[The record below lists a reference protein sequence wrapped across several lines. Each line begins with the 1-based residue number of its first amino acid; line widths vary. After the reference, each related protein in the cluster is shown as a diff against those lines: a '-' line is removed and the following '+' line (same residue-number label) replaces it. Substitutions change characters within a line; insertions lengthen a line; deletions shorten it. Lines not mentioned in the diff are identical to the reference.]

1 VVVASRYQVRKLLG
15 SGASGEV
22 WQAEDLATD
31 GLVALKKLRTGCAGP
46 ELRSRFRR
54 EAQLYARV
62 DSDRVARLL
71 DLVVDD
77 TFGTVQV
84 LEHVDGEP
92 LSDLL
97 KRRCLTVEEAIEL
110 GLDLLL
116 GVADLHREMVVHRD
130 LKPANVLLRK
140 SLDGELRAVI
150 VDLGAGRAL
159 GDGDGDDELTGITRG
174 PMVIG
179 TLAYL
184 APEQLIDSRAVSAAA
199 DLYAVG
205 VILYRAVSGSTPFGG
220 LCQLALVSTK
230 RREEAPMLIT
240 GRSDARARAFEDLL
254 ITALKRRSAE
264 RFLTSEDMRRALEAA
279 RDAPGPEA
287 EAAASAL
294 QCPLP
299 AEPESS
305 LTTLPHDV
313 GAARAL
319 LAPSA
324 EPAPEPAAS
333 PTHGRESLPPDAVA
347 LPAHDAIADSKLRRR
362 RKLRALAAA
371 AAMLSALAV
380 GGGAGWRA
388 AMPQAQLSRRSVEAT
403 AAQPTPTQEQAEIA
417 EVAAPAN
424 LDTPPEA
431 PSEVASAAPPRS
443 SRAASSAPR
452 APSLPTPRGTR
463 PAAPVASAAQTAAPD
478 AAPTP
483 PPLDTTDPWGAADAD
498 ATSASGDAA
507 GPMPRAAQL
516 EPVR

>member
-31 GLVALKKLRTGCAGP
+31 GLVALKKLRTGCTGP

-116 GVADLHREMVVHRD
+116 GVADLHRQMVVHRD

-220 LCQLALVSTK
+220 LCQLALVSSK

-279 RDAPGPEA
+279 RDEPGPEA
-287 EAAASAL
+287 EAAAAAV

-313 GAARAL
+313 DAVRAL
-319 LAPSA
+319 PAPMVEA
-324 EPAPEPAAS
+324 APEPAAS
-333 PTHGRESLPPDAVA
+333 PTRSRESLPPDAFA
-347 LPAHDAIADSKLRRR
+347 LPAHDAIAHSKLRRR
-362 RKLRALAAA
+362 RPLRALAAA
-371 AAMLSALAV
+371 AAMVSALAL

-388 AMPQAQLSRRSVEAT
+388 AMPQAQLSRRVEAT
-403 AAQPTPTQEQAEIA
+403 AAQPTPTQQAQEIA
-417 EVAAPAN
+417 EAAAPAT
-424 LDTPPEA
+424 LDRRPEA
-431 PSEVASAAPPRS
+431 PAEVASTAPPRS
-443 SRAASSAPR
+443 SRAAASAPR
-452 APSLPTPRGTR
+452 APSLPTPRSTR
-463 PAAPVASAAQTAAPD
+463 PAWPVASAAQPAAPD

-483 PPLDTTDPWGAADAD
+483 PPLDTTDPWGGDAD